1 MDDSR
6 HSELKP
12 CRFLKGKNSFG
23 MLVSGENWHDI
34 EDPNATYWCIKTSGA
49 MGPDNG
55 VVGPKQCQAKRKCY
69 QASE

>member
-1 MDDSR
+1 
-6 HSELKP
+6 
-12 CRFLKGKNSFG
+12 